1 MILLYLAVI
10 ELSFECQQT
19 LTIIASTL
27 VDTMVSSTPPLRDRL
42 ALLVL
47 FYLDIIEASCAP
59 RSSFLAPGQ
68 GRRGV
73 FHGLHWRSAG
83 SMGGGVYST
92 ISIGGVD
99 FLLFWQKKRKFVRI
113 SSKDQLPLLRGALWW
128 RSSALATC
136 L

>member
-83 SMGGGVYST
+83 QWEEGCIPRSPLEELTSCFSGRKREN
-92 ISIGGVD
+92 
-99 FLLFWQKKRKFVRI
+99 LLE
-113 SSKDQLPLLRGALWW
+113 
-128 RSSALATC
+128 
-136 L
+136 